1 MMYGLYGC
9 CMMYGLYGGCMGC
22 MGCMAI
28 HWRGTMRERCMGA
41 HTAEKLY
48 ALLYACLL
56 YGPGHRGRARP
67 PRRCC
72 AAATTSVDLIII
84 VVERMATAARA

>member
-1 MMYGLYGC
+1 MMYGMYGC

-28 HWRGTMRERCMGA
+28 HWRGTMRGRCMGA

-56 YGPGHRGRARP
+56 YGRSSA
-67 PRRCC
+67 
-72 AAATTSVDLIII
+72 L
-84 VVERMATAARA
+84 AARGNTATSSVLRSGYHLR